1 MDHSPTTGQSVGS
14 RIQAVDQFELLI
26 ADVESFL
33 DDWLQR
39 LDQLQAVSATPDAHL
54 RKRIHDFELDK
65 SQWEAKRKRETREIH
80 EKAEE
85 LTKAW
90 LRLEEEERRF
100 LQIRDTRA
108 HGNRATVVDGQP
120 REPASD
126 TETNSSHQPSPAR
139 APAPASAAAA
149 AAARGYGYGYGYG
162 YGRGIQHTS
171 SQSIAGTTCRRFGRP
186 PV

>member
-65 SQWEAKRKRETREIH
+65 SQWEAKRKREEEAAR
-80 EKAEE
+80 KAGFAAPAIYSFNPDDYPGYTHQNTTNEQS
-85 LTKAW
+85 A
-90 LRLEEEERRF
+90 
-100 LQIRDTRA
+100 A
-108 HGNRATVVDGQP
+108 DGQTAFATFVFF
-120 REPASD
+120 RMS
-126 TETNSSHQPSPAR
+126 
-139 APAPASAAAA
+139 
-149 AAARGYGYGYGYG
+149 
-162 YGRGIQHTS
+162 GRTG
-171 SQSIAGTTCRRFGRP
+171 
-186 PV
+186 